1 MPVQNYGDLFTWED
15 TGRAVYDGHDIADL
29 AARYPTPFYLISQR
43 QLKENYRKV
52 RQAFSSVEGLET
64 YYSVKSNFESIVLRS
79 LAEEGC
85 GAEISGALDMELA
98 RRAGM
103 KPEKVVFDGP
113 VKPAKDIE
121 DALAWGIHLID
132 IESLTEARLINEIA
146 GKMGKVVNVGL
157 RIDPEL
163 AKPYYDKVIST
174 YKMKFGLPVNQAFE
188 GALAINALPNLNL
201 VSIMTHIGSQV
212 FTPNRYL
219 TALEKIFDLAKQ
231 LKGRGIDINEIN
243 LGGGYPAQ
251 SMRNLRLSRRF
262 VLARILEKMGRIE
275 VETNSIDDFG
285 KAISGKYHELKRSTG
300 LDIKLSLEPGRVICA
315 NAQMVVGHVEVVK
328 NNWVFTDISINDV
341 PENLFFSEWRLV
353 MPGVRPDAPGQKYNI
368 AGPTLATQDVLY
380 FEREMAGAKEGAP
393 VCLLDAGAYSIA
405 RANQFTRPRNAVYG
419 IMESGEIVLVRR
431 AETVEDVLRTQVWPE
446 EALRRTP
453 ANPDAAAKANG
464 SHHPNESAA

>member
-1 MPVQNYGDLFTWED
+1 MSDHNHGDLFTWED
-15 TGRAVYDGHDIADL
+15 GGRATYDGHDVAELADK
-29 AARYPTPFYLISQR
+29 YPTPFYLISQR
-43 QLKENYRKV
+43 QLKDNYRKL

-64 YYSVKSNFESIVLRS
+64 YYSVKSNFESVVLRS
-79 LAEEGC
+79 MAEEGC

-103 KPEKVVFDGP
+103 NPEKVVFDGP
-113 VKPAKDIE
+113 VKSAEDIE
-121 DALAWGIHLID
+121 AALKWGIHLID
-132 IESLTEARLINEIA
+132 IESLTEAKLINEIA

-188 GALAINALPNLNL
+188 GGVAINAMPNLKL

-231 LKGRGIDINEIN
+231 FKGAGIDINEIN

-275 VETNSIDDFG
+275 VETNSIEDFG
-285 KAISGKYHELKRSTG
+285 TAISNKYHELKRATG

-315 NAQMVVGHVEVVK
+315 NAQMVVGHIEIVK

-353 MPGVRPDAPGQKYNI
+353 MPGVRPDAKGKEYNI

-380 FEREMAGAKEGAP
+380 FQREMAGAKEGAP

-405 RANQFTRPRNAVYG
+405 RANQFTRPRNAVYA
-419 IMESGEIVLVRR
+419 IMDNGEIELVRR
-431 AETVEDVLRTQVWPE
+431 AETVEDVLVTQVWSE
-446 EALRRTP
+446 EALRRP
-453 ANPDAAAKANG
+453 EEE
-464 SHHPNESAA
+464 ESAA